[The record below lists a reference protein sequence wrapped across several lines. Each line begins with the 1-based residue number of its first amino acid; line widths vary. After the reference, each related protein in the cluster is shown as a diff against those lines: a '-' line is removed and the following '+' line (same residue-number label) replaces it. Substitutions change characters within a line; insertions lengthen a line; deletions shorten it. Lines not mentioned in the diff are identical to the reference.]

1 MPTTTDTPTARA
13 TKFAA
18 GVLTMHGLKQLADLY
33 TAHVEDGMDCY
44 DWDEKQT
51 HFEAACKVDRLLEGM
66 MLENDWDL
74 IAGVV

>member
-1 MPTTTDTPTARA
+1 MPTTTDTPAARA

-44 DWDEKQT
+44 DWNEKRP
-51 HFEAACKVDRLLEGM
+51 HFEAACKVDQLLERM

-74 IAGVV
+74 IACVV

>member
-1 MPTTTDTPTARA
+1 MQTTPNTPAARA
-13 TKFAA
+13 IKFAA

-33 TAHVEDGMDCY
+33 TAHVEDGLDCY

-51 HFEAACKVDRLLEGM
+51 HFEAACKVDQLLESM

>member
-1 MPTTTDTPTARA
+1 MPTTTDTPAGCA

-51 HFEAACKVDRLLEGM
+51 HFEAACKVDQLLEGM